1 MREGN
6 EVADRLATVSRWP
19 TVGLQIFLVPQ
30 TEIAGLIQED
40 ESSTIKDHDHRSG
53 FISSSIYSHEFFSAK
68 IKLPSDYTARIVVAF
83 YTSNPDEFEKSHGE
97 LDIEFLGNIEG
108 KPWRFQTNTYGNES
122 TNRGREESYGLWLFQ
137 PSETL
142 NLMFKVKNV
151 KQHLLRLISPPLYR
165 INDRHRNTENPLL
178 KETNCGS
185 LLQKLQ

>member
-40 ESSTIKDHDHRSG
+40 ESSTIKDHDHSPTRSG

-122 TNRGREESYGLWLFQ
+122 TNRGREESYGLCWL
-137 PSETL
+137 
-142 NLMFKVKNV
+142 
-151 KQHLLRLISPPLYR
+151 IR

-185 LLQKLQ
+185 LLQKLQVWCQQLR